1 MTEKEY
7 NSIHSVFNTFAFRID
22 RYWEKEKSKCA
33 ESVTTGYLYDI
44 KWLAFEIAKRVE
56 ALHVEIEE

>member
-7 NSIHSVFNTFAFRID
+7 NSIHSAFNTFAFRID
-22 RYWEKEKSKCA
+22 RYFGEEKSKCKD
-33 ESVTTGYLYDI
+33 SVTTGTLYDI

-56 ALHVEIEE
+56 ALHVEVEE